1 MDRITGRKL
10 QLTSMECNPQGR
22 RKEMSR
28 SCVLIRY
35 ILIMS
40 AVLLA
45 SCSDYSDQRSSF
57 VLATGTT
64 GGTFYP
70 VGVALSTLAK
80 AEAGADF
87 SLAAISSA
95 GSMENI
101 KLLRDNQS
109 QFALVL
115 AIFAAWAYNGE
126 GPIKNPQSDLRS
138 ISGMWPNVEHFVLKT
153 DLVRSGTLSD
163 LSSLNGQR
171 FVLGARNSG
180 AEHTGIY
187 ILNALGIDYQKKFT
201 LGYMTYGASAS
212 ALLDGNIV
220 GMNIPAGPPVTAI
233 TQAFAQM
240 RSDMTV
246 LGFDSSQI
254 AAINKHFPLWQAHEL
269 PPETYPYQDQSI
281 MTAASPNLLIVRA
294 DVSEKI
300 VYDLTRM
307 LWENLPTLQQIHSAT
322 RSMRLE
328 EALQGITVPLH
339 PGALRYYRERAIQ
352 IPDNLILPKDFSAPE
367 N

>member
-1 MDRITGRKL
+1 MDSLPARWL
-10 QLTSMECNPQGR
+10 QLAGMQCGPKGR
-22 RKEMSR
+22 PGISVI
-28 SCVLIRY
+28 ST
-35 ILIMS
+35 
-40 AVLLA
+40 LLLC
-45 SCSDYSDQRSSF
+45 SLLLQTCSDNSHQRSSY

-80 AEAGADF
+80 AEADADF
-87 SLAAISSA
+87 SLTAISSA

-126 GPIKNPQSDLRS
+126 GPISSPQSDLRS
-138 ISGMWPNVEHFVLKT
+138 ISGMWPNVEHFVLHS
-153 DLVRSGTLSD
+153 DLVTSGTLTD
-163 LSSLNGQR
+163 LNNLEGER
-171 FVLGARNSG
+171 YVLGARNSG

-187 ILNALGIDYQKKFT
+187 ILDALEIDYRRKFT

-212 ALLDGNIV
+212 AMQDGNIV
-220 GMNIPAGPPVTAI
+220 GMNVPAGPPVTAI

-240 RSDMTV
+240 RSNMTV
-246 LGFDSSQI
+246 LNFDNSQI
-254 AAINKHFPLWQAHEL
+254 AAINERYPLWQAYEL
-269 PPETYPYQDQSI
+269 LPGTYPYQDEPI
-281 MTAASPNLLIVRA
+281 MTAASPNVLIVRG
-294 DVSEKI
+294 DVSEQI

-322 RSMRLE
+322 RSMQIQ
-328 EALQGITVPLH
+328 EALQGIPVPLH

-352 IPDNLILPKDFSAPE
+352 IPDALIPPESLNAPE

>member
-1 MDRITGRKL
+1 MDSLPARWLQLAGMQCGRKGRPGISVISTLLLCTLLL
-10 QLTSMECNPQGR
+10 Q
-22 RKEMSR
+22 
-28 SCVLIRY
+28 
-35 ILIMS
+35 
-40 AVLLA
+40 
-45 SCSDYSDQRSSF
+45 SCSDNSHQRSSY

-80 AEAGADF
+80 AEAEADF
-87 SLAAISSA
+87 SLTAISSA

-126 GPIKNPQSDLRS
+126 GPISSPQSDLRS
-138 ISGMWPNVEHFVLKT
+138 ISGMWPNVEHFVLHS
-153 DLVRSGTLSD
+153 DLVTSGTLTD
-163 LSSLNGQR
+163 LNSLEGER
-171 FVLGARNSG
+171 YVLGARNSG

-187 ILNALGIDYQKKFT
+187 ILDALGINYRRKLT

-212 ALLDGNIV
+212 AMQDGNIV
-220 GMNIPAGPPVTAI
+220 GMNVPAGPPVTAI

-240 RSDMTV
+240 RSNMTV
-246 LGFDSSQI
+246 LGFDNSQI
-254 AAINKHFPLWQAHEL
+254 AAINERYPLWQAYEL
-269 PPETYPYQDQSI
+269 LPGTYPYQDEPI
-281 MTAASPNLLIVRA
+281 MTAASPNVLIVRE
-294 DVSEKI
+294 DVSEQI

-322 RSMRLE
+322 RSMQIQ
-328 EALQGITVPLH
+328 EALQGIPVPLH
-339 PGALRYYRERAIQ
+339 PGALRYYRERAIR
-352 IPDNLILPKDFSAPE
+352 IPDALIPPKSLNAPE